1 MSPSRRPATSTT
13 RVEAPARIERGTA
26 GASLVGIFTAPKAGA
41 PMEQQGSV
49 VLEPG
54 VGIVG
59 DRYALGT
66 GKWSDP
72 RWHDKELTLFE
83 EEVAAAIG
91 IEPGL
96 TRRNLV
102 TRGIALE
109 GLVGVRFRV
118 GDALVA
124 GVRACDPCRYI

>member
-1 MSPSRRPATSTT
+1 MPRPPPSSPPTSTT
-13 RVEAPARIERGTA
+13 AKGCIGIGTGPIGSLLRTCAQTAIESAPLST
-26 GASLVGIFTAPKAGA
+26 STAPEAGA

-91 IEPGL
+91 IEAGL

-109 GLVGVRFRV
+109 GLVGVRFR
-118 GDALVA
+118 
-124 GVRACDPCRYI
+124 